1 MRKPLGRLGH
11 ATVDV
16 ITVPLLLLAARR
28 AGLSGASATWTRI
41 FAGLITTAVCFTR
54 TPLGLVRLVPFRWH
68 GHAEAASI
76 VVQAVLPFTGGFRGD
91 RHGQRFFLLFAAYN
105 FLVWLSTD
113 FRAAERVGAPD
124 RP

>member
-11 ATVDV
+11 AAVD
-16 ITVPLLLLAARR
+16 IFTVPTLLLAARR
-28 AGLSGASATWTRI
+28 AGLSGAALTWTRI
-41 FAGLITTAVCFTR
+41 FAGLITTAVSFTR
-54 TPLGLVRLVPFRWH
+54 TPLGLVPLVPFRWH
-68 GHAEAASI
+68 GHAEAASV
-76 VVQAVLPFTGGFRGD
+76 VVQALLPLTPGFRGD

-113 FRAAERVGAPD
+113 FRADERGSAPD